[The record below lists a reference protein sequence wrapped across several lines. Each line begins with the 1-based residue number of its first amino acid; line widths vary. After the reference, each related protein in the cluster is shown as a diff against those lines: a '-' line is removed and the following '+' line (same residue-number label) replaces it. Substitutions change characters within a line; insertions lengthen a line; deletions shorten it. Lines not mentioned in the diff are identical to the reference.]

1 MSWWPGW
8 NSADN
13 VGFWSHFWF
22 WFGIA
27 CLFVAGACQVI
38 SHIYKLRK
46 DALVAHKLLVL
57 TNRVADRH
65 GKADEARYRA
75 VVGALQKELEQ
86 ANTSVTE
93 PQRGSTARVLT
104 PEQQRTLIA
113 ALAPFAGQKVRV
125 DTVMG
130 SDDRLALAKD
140 FVEIFRAA
148 KWDVDPISPMQVAY
162 KKPPIGLEPTIN
174 QAGSV
179 PPAFPTL
186 VDTLAALGLGTNT
199 GFADKKIPVGIID
212 MRIGVPASP
221 TEK

>member
-1 MSWWPGW
+1 
-8 NSADN
+8 
-13 VGFWSHFWF
+13 VG
-22 WFGIA
+22 
-27 CLFVAGACQVI
+27 VP
-38 SHIYKLRK
+38 
-46 DALVAHKLLVL
+46 
-57 TNRVADRH
+57 
-65 GKADEARYRA
+65 
-75 VVGALQKELEQ
+75 QKEQ
-86 ANTSVTE
+86 ASVTE
-93 PQRGSTARVLT
+93 PQKSVTARVLT

-113 ALAPFAGQKVRV
+113 ALSPFAGQKVRV
-125 DTVMG
+125 DTVLG
-130 SDDRLALAKD
+130 SNDDRLALAKD

-148 KWDVDPISPMQVAY
+148 KWDVDPISPLQVAY